1 MKKMLLLAA
10 ALLMVTSAG
19 AQLKSSASAQKPIAQ
34 MKEMLLRS
42 PGTPAQP
49 RLNANREAKPYYIR
63 PAGAFAGYL
72 AYDTSDPTTLN
83 IFSHLVLAVKPY
95 TDYTYRAVG
104 DGVGTNANYSWY
116 NFSAESLEQLSGRD
130 ATIRYGVSTEIDSY
144 YAPILNVVD
153 DGTTYYYYP
162 GNDEPTMDDKEWACV
177 LSALNIGSVEEDIE
191 LLVSSKTIC
200 TGGRWGDQQYPF
212 TYYYGAQPYGDN
224 DYGWWFGKNGTLN
237 MTVGAP
243 INGIA
248 QAFEKPTAPYL
259 LKNVALYVTN
269 LNVAGPVQMTCKVY
283 KLNGIP
289 AYDESSMAMID
300 DFIGEQ
306 IATGIANL
314 DASSADTGLINFTLY
329 DVNGIR
335 AITPEINDPIL
346 ITIEDYNS
354 AWMSNLTD
362 FTALISTDYEVDE
375 GYGELA
381 YLKMGLTDDSYHFT
395 GEFKWQGLNNLFN
408 DGYGGFVTMKT
419 GFSIFMTIDQPYI
432 GFFNS
437 LNPGEYTFPADGGMM
452 VQRYDDESDP
462 ETSIWFDSSSPYS
475 ADVWSVTCDADW
487 LSYYLFNSQ
496 LNDSQGNLFDYVNAY
511 VWAQPLP
518 EGTTYREA
526 TMRFSIPGAYIDY
539 VFKQGEKSTVRGDV
553 NGDGAVNIGDV
564 TALID
569 ILLSGATAP
578 ETADCDLDGN
588 VNIADVTALIDYL
601 LSGNWP

>member
-1 MKKMLLLAA
+1 
-10 ALLMVTSAG
+10 
-19 AQLKSSASAQKPIAQ
+19 
-34 MKEMLLRS
+34 
-42 PGTPAQP
+42 
-49 RLNANREAKPYYIR
+49 
-63 PAGAFAGYL
+63 
-72 AYDTSDPTTLN
+72 
-83 IFSHLVLAVKPY
+83 
-95 TDYTYRAVG
+95 
-104 DGVGTNANYSWY
+104 
-116 NFSAESLEQLSGRD
+116 
-130 ATIRYGVSTEIDSY
+130 
-144 YAPILNVVD
+144 
-153 DGTTYYYYP
+153 
-162 GNDEPTMDDKEWACV
+162 
-177 LSALNIGSVEEDIE
+177 
-191 LLVSSKTIC
+191 
-200 TGGRWGDQQYPF
+200 
-212 TYYYGAQPYGDN
+212 
-224 DYGWWFGKNGTLN
+224 
-237 MTVGAP
+237 
-243 INGIA
+243 
-248 QAFEKPTAPYL
+248 
-259 LKNVALYVTN
+259 
-269 LNVAGPVQMTCKVY
+269 
-283 KLNGIP
+283 
-289 AYDESSMAMID
+289 
-300 DFIGEQ
+300 
-306 IATGIANL
+306 
-314 DASSADTGLINFTLY
+314 
-329 DVNGIR
+329 
-335 AITPEINDPIL
+335 
-346 ITIEDYNS
+346 
-354 AWMSNLTD
+354 MSNLTD